1 MWGFEV
7 AMTVTMAGVVPGTGV
22 ATSRRVTGVTRGM
35 KTPQF
40 ALPKGGVRARP
51 AELGCDFNAPVACAG
66 MLGFARGALSGF
78 ALRIGSALRR
88 GDRRGGEGDD
98 VGSVPLIECKS
109 GKNGQ
114 RMAAARGSKSN
125 RRRAGVS
132 GFRAR
137 MACPGGQKVL
147 RARRAKGRKVLC
159 TASDYRGK
167 FPLKHDTIK

>member
-1 MWGFEV
+1 
-7 AMTVTMAGVVPGTGV
+7 MTVTMAGVVPGTGV

-40 ALPKGGVRARP
+40 ALSRTAQQAQPP
-51 AELGCDFNAPVACAG
+51 AALGCEFKAPVACAG

-78 ALRIGSALRR
+78 ALRIGAALRR
-88 GDRRGGEGDD
+88 GDRRDGANDD

-132 GFRAR
+132 GFRSR